1 MGCWGVGSD
10 ENDGTWD
17 KAGFGIMERAQ
28 GISLSEKGRSGEGM
42 VKDRETSVHFDS
54 PADLGMVIFCL
65 KLGCPVPLP
74 ALAEAKAQ
82 LKNEEKGAEFPENIE
97 ERAKHVEEELAMIE
111 EAVENGGS
119 VPGDGDGEPIGV
131 RGIVGGQT
139 CNLEA
144 RRDSR
149 LARHNAPKKACPSC

>member
-1 MGCWGVGSD
+1 MRTTEHGIRLVLGSWNELRAFRFQRKGVPARAWSKT
-10 ENDGTWD
+10 ERRASTSTHQPTWAWSFFALNLGALCPFQLWRRQRPSSRTRK
-17 KAGFGIMERAQ
+17 KAP
-28 GISLSEKGRSGEGM
+28 SS
-42 VKDRETSVHFDS
+42 
-54 PADLGMVIFCL
+54 
-65 KLGCPVPLP
+65 
-74 ALAEAKAQ
+74 
-82 LKNEEKGAEFPENIE
+82 PENIE

-139 CNLEA
+139 CNLAA